1 MDMFDKI
8 NELYDRKTVIE
19 LGGGYERIDKQH
31 EKGKLTARERIE
43 LLLDEGTFFEI
54 NPFITHRTVDFGM
67 DKMEGPGDGVVTGFG
82 KINGRPVYLFSQ
94 DFTVFGGALGEMH
107 AKKMATV
114 MDLAA
119 KNGTPFI
126 GINDSGGARIQE
138 GVLSLD
144 GYGHIFYRNAI
155 YSGVIPQISVIM
167 GPCAGGAVY
176 SPAITDFILMVDKTS
191 QMFITGPKVIET
203 VTGEKISAEDLGGSK
218 VNNAV
223 SGNAHFRAPSE
234 EEAIDQIKKL
244 LSYLPQNNK
253 EKAPRQARPEGD
265 DYRPEI
271 VDTVPIETTRP
282 YDVRRVVEQVVDEG
296 SFMEVHSEFAKNV
309 VVGFA
314 RIAGESVGLVC
325 NQPKVLAGGLDIDS
339 SDKAA
344 RFIRTC
350 DAYNVPI
357 ITFEDV
363 SGFFPG
369 VKQEH
374 GGIIRH
380 GAKILYAYSEATV
393 PKITVILRK
402 AYGGAYVALNSKSI
416 GADLVF
422 AWPNAEIAVMGA
434 AGAANIIFA
443 REIAKS
449 DDPEATRAA
458 KIEEYKEKF
467 ANPYVAASRGMVDDV
482 IDPRDTRIKL
492 IQGLDML
499 SNKHESRPE
508 KNTEIFHYKI
518 CTSPAAICWAFLYTK
533 KLTKNDKR

>member
-1 MDMFDKI
+1 MDMLDKI
-8 NELYDRKTVIE
+8 DEMYDRKREIY
-19 LGGGYERIDKQH
+19 LGGGDKRIAKQH
-31 EKGKLTARERIE
+31 EKGKLTARERID
-43 LLLDEGTFFEI
+43 LLLDEGTFVEI
-54 NPFITHRTVDFGM
+54 NPFITHRVTDFGM
-67 DKMEGPGDGVVTGFG
+67 GEQKGPGDGVVTGYG
-82 KINGRPVYLFSQ
+82 KVNGRPVYLFAQ

-107 AKKMATV
+107 AKKIAAV

-119 KNGTPFI
+119 KNGAPFI

-144 GYGHIFYRNAI
+144 GYGHIFYRNSI

-191 QMFITGPKVIET
+191 QMFITGPKVIEA
-203 VTGEKISAEDLGGSK
+203 VTGEKISSEDLGGSK
-218 VNNAV
+218 VHNSI

-234 EEAIDQIKKL
+234 EEAIQQIRRL
-244 LSYLPQNNK
+244 LSYLPQNYK
-253 EKAPRQARPEGD
+253 EKPIRLPRPEGD
-265 DYRPEI
+265 DWRPELI
-271 VDTVPIETTRP
+271 DVVPIEPTRP
-282 YDVRRVVEQVVDEG
+282 YDVRKVIEQVVDEG
-296 SFMEVHSEFAKNV
+296 SFMEVHSEFAKNI

-314 RIAGESVGLVC
+314 RIGGYSVGLVC
-325 NQPKVLAGGLDIDS
+325 NQPKALAGGLDIDS
-339 SDKAA
+339 SDKAS

-350 DAYNVPI
+350 DAFNIPI

-380 GAKILYAYSEATV
+380 GAKILYAYAEATV

-443 REIAKS
+443 NEIANS
-449 DDPEATRAA
+449 PDPEKTRQE

-467 ANPYVAASRGMVDDV
+467 ANPYVAASLGMVDDV
-482 IDPRDTRIKL
+482 IDPRETRIKL
-492 IQGLDML
+492 IQGLEML
-499 SNKHESRPE
+499 ENKEESRP
-508 KNTEIFHYKI
+508 
-518 CTSPAAICWAFLYTK
+518 K
-533 KLTKNDKR
+533 KKHGNIPL